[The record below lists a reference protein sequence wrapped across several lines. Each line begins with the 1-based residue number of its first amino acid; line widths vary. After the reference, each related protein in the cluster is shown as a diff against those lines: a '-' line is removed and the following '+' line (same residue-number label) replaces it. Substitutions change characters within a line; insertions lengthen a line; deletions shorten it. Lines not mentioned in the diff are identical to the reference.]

1 MSNKVG
7 IENIKNC
14 VGFVLDITADVQTA
28 MADGEFSLKDSILFI
43 GDIPHVP
50 KVIRS
55 AAKFWDEFQN
65 LDEAEQD
72 EITAYVIERL
82 SCNTAKAKAIIVQSF
97 KTAMSIN
104 DVARDGIALVRI
116 IKAA

>member
-1 MSNKVG
+1 MKEG

-28 MADGEFSLKDSILFI
+28 LADGKFGLRDSFLFV
-43 GDIPHVP
+43 DDVPQVP

-55 AAKFWDEFQN
+55 AAKFWDEFQD
-65 LDEAEQD
+65 LDETEQAEIVD
-72 EITAYVIERL
+72 FVIERL
-82 SCNTAKAKAIIVQSF
+82 QCNTEKAKAIIVQSF

-104 DVARDGIALVRI
+104 DVARDGIALARI

>member
-1 MSNKVG
+1 MLQN

-28 MADGEFSLKDSILFI
+28 LADGKFNLKDSFLFV
-43 GDIPHVP
+43 DDVLQVP

-55 AAKFWDEFQN
+55 ATRFWEEFQD
-65 LDEAEQD
+65 LDEEEQAEIVD
-72 EITAYVIERL
+72 FVIARL
-82 SCNTAKAKAIIVQSF
+82 NCNTAKAKAIIVQSF
-97 KTAMSIN
+97 RTAMAIN
-104 DVARDGIALVRI
+104 EVAKDGIALARI

>member
-1 MSNKVG
+1 MEKQG

-14 VGFVLDITADVQTA
+14 VGFVLDITEDVKSA
-28 MADGEFSLKDSILFI
+28 MSDGKFSVKDTVLFM
-43 GDIPHVP
+43 GDIPQVP

-55 AAKFWDEFQN
+55 AAKFWDEFQD
-65 LDEAEQD
+65 LDETEQAE
-72 EITAYVIERL
+72 IVAFVIQRL
-82 SCNTAKAKAIIVQSF
+82 NCNTAKAKAIIVQSF